1 MRVLLDTHAFLWATT
16 YPKKL
21 PPKLSRYLQSS
32 HERLVSTASLW
43 EIAIKVRTGKL
54 IMEEPRNQLVRAAA
68 DLKAVVLPIRANHV
82 FRTLTLPGHH
92 KDPFDR
98 LLVAQ
103 AMEEGAALATDDD
116 MMRRYAVDIFW

>member
-1 MRVLLDTHAFLWATT
+1 MRVLLDTRAFLWATT
-16 YPKKL
+16 LPKKL

-43 EIAIKVRTGKL
+43 EIAIQVRKGKL
-54 IMEEPRNQLVRAAA
+54 IMDDPRQQLVRGAA
-68 DLKAVVLPIRANHV
+68 DLKAVILPIRANHV
-82 FRTLTLPGHH
+82 FRTLMLPGHH
-92 KDPFDR
+92 KDPFGR

-103 AMEEGAALATDDD
+103 AMEEGAALATDDE